1 MLDLQLFVVYTNEKG
16 GGLDVDPK
24 NLRILIDHTGK
35 TQKVIACELGIT
47 QQRLNNYVNGL
58 REPDSKMLELLA
70 DYFNVTIDYLVG
82 RGDHKKQKPEP
93 DDAAQKN
100 QEELNAKKQ
109 ALYERILR
117 YDQQTIEAMLTI
129 ADRISAAQREHP

>member
-1 MLDLQLFVVYTNEKG
+1 M
-16 GGLDVDPK
+16 DPK
-24 NLRILIDHTGK
+24 NLRMLIDHTGK

-82 RGDHKKQKPEP
+82 RGDHKKQKSEQE
-93 DDAAQKN
+93 DAAQKN
-100 QEELNAKKQ
+100 QEELDAKKQ

>member
-1 MLDLQLFVVYTNEKG
+1 LLDLQLFVVYTNEKG
-16 GGLDVDPK
+16 GLDVDPK
-24 NLRILIDHTGK
+24 NLRMLIDHTGK